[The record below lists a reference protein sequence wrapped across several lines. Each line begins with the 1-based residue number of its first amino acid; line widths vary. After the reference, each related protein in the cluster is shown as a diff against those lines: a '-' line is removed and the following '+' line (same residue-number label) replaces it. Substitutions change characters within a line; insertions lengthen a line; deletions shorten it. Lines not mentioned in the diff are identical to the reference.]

1 MKQYMLR
8 VGCFIGVVGALC
20 LTGTP
25 GAGSIQYEYDE
36 LRRLIRV
43 RYDDGATIDYAYDA
57 SGNVVHVEKTA
68 ARTRPTKP
76 SGGGSG
82 GGGGSS
88 ESGPLLS
95 VPPMVD
101 LKEAF
106 SDGVFAIINKTG
118 RGELQWHIDAVYYPE
133 STGWVHDLAPA
144 SGTLIGPNSVRVTFS
159 VDRTGLAPGVHTAVI
174 PVSSNG
180 GTGNVSVR
188 MEVPGAA
195 PAPAPETGCSADAD
209 CDDGLFCNG
218 VEVCSKGTCA
228 DGQPPCSADQVC
240 MEEERVC
247 WDIETLTAMSLRSVF
262 GRPLV
267 RARRCP
273 WLVLTG
279 PGTDQVDP
287 DASTVQ
293 LTGPAADA
301 TGVAID
307 TGRSMIHALGFLL
320 LPLCIETDATPG
332 DWRLEIS
339 TPVTEGG
346 VSRLEIL
353 EHSLQ
358 VR

>member
-1 MKQYMLR
+1 MKRCMLR
-8 VGCFIGVVGALC
+8 IVCFIGVVCALC
-20 LTGTP
+20 LSGAP
-25 GAGSIQYEYDE
+25 HAGSIQYEYDE
-36 LRRLIRV
+36 LKRLIRV
-43 RYDDGATIDYAYDA
+43 RYDDGATIDYEYDA
-57 SGNVVHVEKTA
+57 AGNLVRVEKNA
-68 ARTRPTKP
+68 ARTRPTRP
-76 SGGGSG
+76 SGGSG

-101 LKEAF
+101 LKSGF

-118 RGELQWHIDAVYYPE
+118 RGELQWRIDTVYYPE
-133 STGWVHDLAPA
+133 STGWIHGLAPT
-144 SGTLIGPNSVRVTFS
+144 SGTLSGSGSARVTFS
-159 VDRTGLAPGVHTAVI
+159 IDRTGLAPGVHTAVI

-188 MEVPGAA
+188 MEVAGAA
-195 PAPAPETGCSADAD
+195 PAPVPETGCSVDAD

-218 VEVCSKGTCA
+218 AEVCSDGTCA
-228 DGQPPCSADQVC
+228 DGQPPCSAGQVC

-247 WDIETLTAMSLRSVF
+247 WDVETLTAMSLRSVF

-279 PGTDQVDP
+279 AGTDQVDQ

-293 LTGPAADA
+293 LTGPAEDA
-301 TGVAID
+301 AGVAID
-307 TGRSMIHALGFLL
+307 TGRSMIHAMGFLL
-320 LPLCIETDATPG
+320 VPLCIEKNAAPG
-332 DWRLEIS
+332 DWRLEIT
-339 TPVTEGG
+339 TPIREGEEN
-346 VSRLEIL
+346 RLEIL
-353 EHSLQ
+353 EHSFE